1 MNTHTFRQINF
12 FLLFDQLIQQNTQET
27 IVAFAYDDLNQRI
40 WTSQSQLWEPVQLK
54 HYISNFT
61 FKYFHFLFYIVG
73 IKDYKY

>member
-12 FLLFDQLIQQNTQET
+12 FLLLDQLIQQNTQET

-54 HYISNFT
+54 HYISNLT